1 MVKMAAQLNVTY
13 LTQDEKNAT
22 VLYNIPQ
29 KATVNDSNCADVTQT
44 IQINWGSPEAVNSML
59 LQFDLK
65 EKTSE
70 LTMLRFIIAI
80 VGDAFPNALENQTL
94 SLIHRGKDFAAPLQ
108 MSYHCTRS
116 QNFNLTETL
125 VESVSQSHNSVTVH
139 DVQVEAFRKPNSAS
153 NFSAVHDCDGADTPD
168 IVPIAVG
175 IALVAMIMII
185 LTSYLCARRRSNLRG
200 YMSF

>member
-1 MVKMAAQLNVTY
+1 MVKMAAQLNITY
-13 LTQDEKNAT
+13 LTNDMKNAS
-22 VLYNIPQ
+22 VLYNIPP
-29 KATVNDSNCADVTQT
+29 KATVKDGICQAVTQQ
-44 IQINWGSPEAVNSML
+44 IQISWGTDEAEHSML

-65 EKTSE
+65 SKTSE

-80 VGDAFPNALENQTL
+80 VGDDFPNALENQTISML
-94 SLIHRGKDFAAPLQ
+94 HRGKDFSAPLE

-116 QNFNLTETL
+116 QRFNLTET
-125 VESVSQSHNSVTVH
+125 VAETTMVGSVTMR
-139 DVQVEAFRKPNSAS
+139 DVQVEAFRKANSSS

-185 LTSYLCARRRSNLRG
+185 LISYLCARRRSNLRG